1 MTDVPTIQLPDNE
14 PQVLTTLLDAAGR
27 QLGLQAFES
36 ASYFAKKIAAA
47 QQAVGKGNVIDIPP
61 EDIKAA

>member
-14 PQVLTTLLDAAGR
+14 PEILTTLLDAAGR

-36 ASYFAKKIAAA
+36 ASYFAKKIASAKQAA
-47 QQAVGKGNVIDIPP
+47 TVAQPP
-61 EDIKAA
+61 AEADAAA

>member
-14 PQVLTTLLDAAGR
+14 PEILTTLLDAAGR

-36 ASYFAKKIAAA
+36 ASYFAKKIASAKQAA
-47 QQAVGKGNVIDIPP
+47 QNKVVDIPP
-61 EDIKAA
+61 EEANAA